1 MQVPVG
7 CDEDEDDD
15 GSGRGSGASGG
26 DGAGAEVN
34 PMADFLSTDILTKP
48 FNFVGGNATKS
59 RFNPFRKK
67 SGLLNVLARQST
79 RNRIVGKS
87 GALNL
92 IMHVEGK
99 SHKFLKVIPRIRIIL
114 KYTLLTFLIQETYA
128 AINSRM
134 GQYLDS

>member
-1 MQVPVG
+1 MCVYCVTNEHWFQVPVG
-7 CDEDEDDD
+7 CEDDD
-15 GSGRGSGASGG
+15 AESKGSSGG
-26 DGAGAEVN
+26 GGGGGEGN

-87 GALNL
+87 GALNI
-92 IMHVEGK
+92 IMHMEGK
-99 SHKFLKVIPRIRIIL
+99 SHKFFKVSL
-114 KYTLLTFLIQETYA
+114 TLDLWNDF
-128 AINSRM
+128 S
-134 GQYLDS
+134 

>member
-1 MQVPVG
+1 MKNTYYYWLQVPVG

-99 SHKFLKVIPRIRIIL
+99 SHKFFKVITKDQDNLKVHFIN
-114 KYTLLTFLIQETYA
+114 FLDTGNVCGNQ
-128 AINSRM
+128 
-134 GQYLDS
+134 Q

>member
-99 SHKFLKVIPRIRIIL
+99 SHKFFKVITKDQDNLKVHFIN
-114 KYTLLTFLIQETYA
+114 FLDTGNVCGNQ
-128 AINSRM
+128 
-134 GQYLDS
+134 Q